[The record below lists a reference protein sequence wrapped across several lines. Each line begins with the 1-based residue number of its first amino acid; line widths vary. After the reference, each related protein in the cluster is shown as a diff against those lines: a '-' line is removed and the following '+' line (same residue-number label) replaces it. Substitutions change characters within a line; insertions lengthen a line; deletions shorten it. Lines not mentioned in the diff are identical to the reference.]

1 MEWQNGKYKA
11 VIETKHTVGHGILLY
26 AVLLILLLT
35 LMPYRFSWPQQIHW
49 TLTDTFS
56 DVIKNL
62 FLFFPIGF
70 LYALAQSRKTQ
81 KPSRLYGKILLCGF
95 LLSLSVELL
104 QLLLHNRYSTISDI
118 ISNSLGTLIGAYA
131 HQTLQQQLKTTDLSR
146 LMALEYPLMFDIYLL
161 TFLIWLNGSNLSHE
175 PSRLAL
181 LPLLA
186 LLGARI
192 FGSLLAHQAAHTQRA
207 QLQQKT
213 FFITLIWFVIAAIPA
228 LFQNP
233 LWSSLVIL
241 AVAFLTTEQMRRLH
255 LNPAPERRFEIRT
268 LQPILPILIV
278 YLLLLTFWPLHFSS
292 QPWQL
297 QLVWAAELPFT
308 DGIQFRIIELFVG
321 FTLFGFLTSECHG
334 RQSLSLLQ
342 LGGHQLSYLLLS
354 LTTLTL
360 LHGFHLTQRVQ
371 GVELVIFSGGYLSGI
386 LLYQLQQRQIKT
398 ASNS

>member
-1 MEWQNGKYKA
+1 M
-11 VIETKHTVGHGILLY
+11 LLY

-35 LMPYRFSWPQQIHW
+35 LMPYRFAWPEQIHW
-49 TLTDTFS
+49 MLTDTLS
-56 DVIKNL
+56 DVVKNL

-70 LYALAQSRKTQ
+70 LYALAQSRQPQKTA
-81 KPSRLYGKILLCGF
+81 SLYLKVLLCGF
-95 LLSLSVELL
+95 LLSLGVELL
-104 QLLLHNRYSTISDI
+104 QLLLHNRYSTTSDV
-118 ISNSLGTLIGAYA
+118 ISNSLGSLIGAYA
-131 HQTLQQQLKTTDLSR
+131 HQKLQQQLKTTDLSR

-192 FGSLLAHQAAHTQRA
+192 FGSLLAYQAAHTHRS

-241 AVAFLTTEQMRRLH
+241 AVAFLATEQMRRLH
-255 LNPAPERRFEIRT
+255 LKPAPERRFEIRT
-268 LQPILPILIV
+268 LQPILPILII

-342 LGGHQLSYLLLS
+342 LGGHQLGYLLLS

-371 GVELVIFSGGYLSGI
+371 GVELVIFSSGYLSGI
-386 LLYQLQQRQIKT
+386 LLFQLQQQQIKT
-398 ASNS
+398 AQMPQMKSG